1 MRIKLTAVAVVAA
14 MTVLSVGIGGSAYA
28 ETAAPAAADSTFM
41 HDNAQTNLAEI
52 TIGKIAESRAQS
64 ADTKALAEKT
74 MTDHQTA
81 QTKLQALAKSLGF
94 TLPDAPNAA
103 QQADAAKLSSV
114 SQDQFDLTY
123 AQVQVAGHQ
132 LSIAGTKTELATG
145 SSAEVKNY
153 ATGYLPVA
161 QMHLD
166 MAQALLTTLG
176 GATPTAVP
184 AGSGGAGATTATSTR
199 LLQLALGVLGLM
211 LFGFAAST
219 ITRRR
224 RML

>member
-14 MTVLSVGIGGSAYA
+14 MTVISVGIAGPVS
-28 ETAAPAAADSTFM
+28 AAPAAADTTFM

-74 MTDHQTA
+74 MSDHEA
-81 QTKLQALAKSLGF
+81 ALTKLKAVAKSVGF
-94 TLPDAPNAA
+94 VLPDAPNAA
-103 QQADAAKLSSV
+103 QQADAAKLTSI

-145 SSAEVKNY
+145 DTAEVKTY
-153 ATGYLPVA
+153 ADGYLPVA
-161 QMHLD
+161 QMHLV
-166 MAQALLTTLG
+166 MAQELLTTLG

-199 LLQLALGVLGLM
+199 MLQLALGVLGLVLLM
-211 LFGFAAST
+211 FAAGT
-219 ITRRR
+219 IARRR
-224 RML
+224 RTS

>member
-1 MRIKLTAVAVVAA
+1 MRMKLTAVAVVAA
-14 MTVLSVGIGGSAYA
+14 MTVLSVGIGGSASA
-28 ETAAPAAADSTFM
+28 AAPAAADSTFM

-52 TIGKIAESRAQS
+52 TIGKIAESRAES

-74 MTDHQTA
+74 MTDHEA
-81 QTKLQALAKSLGF
+81 ALTKLKAVAKSVGF

-103 QQADAAKLSSV
+103 QQADAAKLTSV

-145 SSAEVKNY
+145 TSTEVKNY
-153 ATGYLPVA
+153 AAGYLPVA
-161 QMHLD
+161 QMHLV
-166 MAQALLTTLG
+166 MAQDLLTTLG

-224 RML
+224 RTS